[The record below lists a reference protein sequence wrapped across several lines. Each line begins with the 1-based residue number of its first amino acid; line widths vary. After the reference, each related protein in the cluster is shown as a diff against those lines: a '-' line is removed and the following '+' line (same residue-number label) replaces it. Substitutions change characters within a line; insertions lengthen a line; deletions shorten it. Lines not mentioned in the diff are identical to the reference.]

1 MTTITIEFDIDKL
14 EESKAFSRTVKSMDM
29 VKALLKI
36 QNVKKNI
43 KKHLPKNS
51 DETHQIL
58 IDKIF
63 EDINYEISSRDINLK
78 ELM

>member
-1 MTTITIEFDIDKL
+1 MAIITIEFDLNKS

-29 VKALLKI
+29 VKVLLKI
-36 QNVKKNI
+36 QNIKKYI

-58 IDKIF
+58 INKIF
-63 EDINYEISSRDINLK
+63 EEINYEISSRDINLK